1 MPDPIQ
7 TVPLAAFEAQGERST
22 RIIAHMAIGW
32 CISVIVLAIVLLFAI
47 SVDYETVEEVVT
59 TTTETTDVAQHA
71 DNSGSNYY
79 AGGDM
84 SNGGNADGQD
94 GQDNTDQNNEDN
106 NS

>member
-47 SVDYETVEEVVT
+47 SVEYDTVEEVVT
-59 TTTETTDVAQHA
+59 TETTQTA
-71 DNSGSNYY
+71 DNDGTNYY
-79 AGGDM
+79 AGGDIGDV
-84 SNGGNADGQD
+84 SNSDGQ
-94 GQDNTDQNNEDN
+94 NDQNNEDIDN
-106 NS
+106 